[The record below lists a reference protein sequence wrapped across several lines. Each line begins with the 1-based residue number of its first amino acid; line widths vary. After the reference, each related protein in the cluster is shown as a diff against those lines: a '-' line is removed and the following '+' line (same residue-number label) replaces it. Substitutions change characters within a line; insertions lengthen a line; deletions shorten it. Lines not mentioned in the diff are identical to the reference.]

1 MARVT
6 VEDCIEKVQN
16 RFELIIAAS
25 QRAREIS
32 NGVQIEV
39 DKDNDKNTVISL
51 REIGDGAIT
60 YDDLKER
67 YLKSLQK
74 VVVNNDED
82 EENDIEEEFSSYLNQ
97 EETDQNYF
105 EGMLQCYNKRNQY
118 NLLATHNL
126 ESINN
131 AIKMNKRHNIF
142 KVAHLM
148 GMNERNMKKY
158 EGRINIGTYV
168 PYGPYK
174 EMIPYLGRR
183 LYENIDTVK
192 YMLK

>member
-6 VEDCIEKVQN
+6 VEDCIEKVEN

-74 VVVNNDED
+74 VVVNNDDD
-82 EENDIEEEFSSYLNQ
+82 EENDIEEEFSSYLNH
-97 EETDQNYF
+97 EETDQNLNPNNFFKNTEDSF
-105 EGMLQCYNKRNQY
+105 EDVSDELIR
-118 NLLATHNL
+118 
-126 ESINN
+126 
-131 AIKMNKRHNIF
+131 
-142 KVAHLM
+142 
-148 GMNERNMKKY
+148 
-158 EGRINIGTYV
+158 
-168 PYGPYK
+168 K
-174 EMIPYLGRR
+174 E
-183 LYENIDTVK
+183 E
-192 YMLK
+192 

>member
-32 NGVQIEV
+32 NGVKIEV

-74 VVVNNDED
+74 VALNNDDD
-82 EENDIEEEFSSYLNQ
+82 EENGIEEEFLSYLNQ
-97 EETDQNYF
+97 EDTEQNLNPNNFFKNTEDAF
-105 EGMLQCYNKRNQY
+105 EDVSDELIR
-118 NLLATHNL
+118 
-126 ESINN
+126 
-131 AIKMNKRHNIF
+131 
-142 KVAHLM
+142 
-148 GMNERNMKKY
+148 
-158 EGRINIGTYV
+158 
-168 PYGPYK
+168 K
-174 EMIPYLGRR
+174 E
-183 LYENIDTVK
+183 E
-192 YMLK
+192 

>member
-6 VEDCIEKVQN
+6 VEDCIEKVEN

-82 EENDIEEEFSSYLNQ
+82 EDSDIEEEFSTYLKKN
-97 EETDQNYF
+97 ETDQSLNPSNYF
-105 EGMLQCYNKRNQY
+105 KNSEDSFEDVSDDLIR
-118 NLLATHNL
+118 
-126 ESINN
+126 
-131 AIKMNKRHNIF
+131 
-142 KVAHLM
+142 
-148 GMNERNMKKY
+148 
-158 EGRINIGTYV
+158 
-168 PYGPYK
+168 K
-174 EMIPYLGRR
+174 E
-183 LYENIDTVK
+183 E
-192 YMLK
+192 

>member
-6 VEDCIEKVQN
+6 VEDCIEKVEN
-16 RFELIIAAS
+16 RFDLIIAAS

-74 VVVNNDED
+74 IVVNNDD
-82 EENDIEEEFSSYLNQ
+82 DDENDIEEEFSSYLKQ
-97 EETDQNYF
+97 EETDQNLNPNNFFKNTEDSF
-105 EGMLQCYNKRNQY
+105 EDVSD
-118 NLLATHNL
+118 
-126 ESINN
+126 ESI
-131 AIKMNKRHNIF
+131 R
-142 KVAHLM
+142 
-148 GMNERNMKKY
+148 
-158 EGRINIGTYV
+158 
-168 PYGPYK
+168 K
-174 EMIPYLGRR
+174 E
-183 LYENIDTVK
+183 E
-192 YMLK
+192 

>member
-67 YLKSLQK
+67 FLKSLQK

-82 EENDIEEEFSSYLNQ
+82 EETDIEEEFSSYLNQ
-97 EETDQNYF
+97 EETDQSLNPNNFIKNTEDSF
-105 EGMLQCYNKRNQY
+105 EDVSDELIR
-118 NLLATHNL
+118 
-126 ESINN
+126 
-131 AIKMNKRHNIF
+131 
-142 KVAHLM
+142 
-148 GMNERNMKKY
+148 
-158 EGRINIGTYV
+158 
-168 PYGPYK
+168 K
-174 EMIPYLGRR
+174 E
-183 LYENIDTVK
+183 E
-192 YMLK
+192 

>member
-6 VEDCIEKVQN
+6 VEDCIEKVEN

-74 VVVNNDED
+74 VLVNNED
-82 EENDIEEEFSSYLNQ
+82 EENDIEEEFSTYLKQ
-97 EETDQNYF
+97 DDTDQNLNPNNFFKNTDDAF
-105 EGMLQCYNKRNQY
+105 EDVSDELIR
-118 NLLATHNL
+118 
-126 ESINN
+126 
-131 AIKMNKRHNIF
+131 
-142 KVAHLM
+142 
-148 GMNERNMKKY
+148 
-158 EGRINIGTYV
+158 
-168 PYGPYK
+168 K
-174 EMIPYLGRR
+174 E
-183 LYENIDTVK
+183 E
-192 YMLK
+192 

>member
-74 VVVNNDED
+74 V
-82 EENDIEEEFSSYLNQ
+82 I
-97 EETDQNYF
+97 
-105 EGMLQCYNKRNQY
+105 
-118 NLLATHNL
+118 
-126 ESINN
+126 INN
-131 AIKMNKRHNIF
+131 EEAKESLISYIAQVSIVRSST
-142 KVAHLM
+142 VL
-148 GMNERNMKKY
+148 NESKS
-158 EGRINIGTYV
+158 
-168 PYGPYK
+168 
-174 EMIPYLGRR
+174 
-183 LYENIDTVK
+183 LYSN
-192 YMLK
+192 

>member
-82 EENDIEEEFSSYLNQ
+82 EESDIEEEFSSYLKQ
-97 EETDQNYF
+97 EETDQNLNPNNFFKNTEESF
-105 EGMLQCYNKRNQY
+105 EDVSDELIR
-118 NLLATHNL
+118 
-126 ESINN
+126 
-131 AIKMNKRHNIF
+131 
-142 KVAHLM
+142 
-148 GMNERNMKKY
+148 
-158 EGRINIGTYV
+158 
-168 PYGPYK
+168 K
-174 EMIPYLGRR
+174 E
-183 LYENIDTVK
+183 E
-192 YMLK
+192 

>member
-6 VEDCIEKVQN
+6 VEDCIEKVEN

-82 EENDIEEEFSSYLNQ
+82 EDSDIEEEFSTYLKKN
-97 EETDQNYF
+97 ETDQNLNPSNYF
-105 EGMLQCYNKRNQY
+105 KNSEDSFEDVSDDLIR
-118 NLLATHNL
+118 
-126 ESINN
+126 
-131 AIKMNKRHNIF
+131 
-142 KVAHLM
+142 
-148 GMNERNMKKY
+148 
-158 EGRINIGTYV
+158 
-168 PYGPYK
+168 K
-174 EMIPYLGRR
+174 E
-183 LYENIDTVK
+183 E
-192 YMLK
+192 

>member
-1 MARVT
+1 MKSLRGIYMARVT
-6 VEDCIEKVQN
+6 VEDCIEKIEN

-74 VVVNNDED
+74 VVINNDED
-82 EENDIEEEFSSYLNQ
+82 EENDIEEEFSSYLKQ
-97 EETDQNYF
+97 DDTDQNLNPNNFFKNTEDSF
-105 EGMLQCYNKRNQY
+105 ED
-118 NLLATHNL
+118 
-126 ESINN
+126 
-131 AIKMNKRHNIF
+131 
-142 KVAHLM
+142 
-148 GMNERNMKKY
+148 
-158 EGRINIGTYV
+158 V
-168 PYGPYK
+168 PDELIRK
-174 EMIPYLGRR
+174 E
-183 LYENIDTVK
+183 E
-192 YMLK
+192 

>member
-6 VEDCIEKVQN
+6 VEDCIEKVEN
-16 RFELIIAAS
+16 RFDLIIAAS

-74 VVVNNDED
+74 IVVNNDD
-82 EENDIEEEFSSYLNQ
+82 DDENDIEEEFSSYLKQ
-97 EETDQNYF
+97 DDTDQSLNPNNFFKNTEDSF
-105 EGMLQCYNKRNQY
+105 EDVSDELIR
-118 NLLATHNL
+118 
-126 ESINN
+126 
-131 AIKMNKRHNIF
+131 
-142 KVAHLM
+142 
-148 GMNERNMKKY
+148 
-158 EGRINIGTYV
+158 
-168 PYGPYK
+168 K
-174 EMIPYLGRR
+174 E
-183 LYENIDTVK
+183 E
-192 YMLK
+192 

>member
-6 VEDCIEKVQN
+6 VEDCIEKVEN

-74 VVVNNDED
+74 IVVNNDD
-82 EENDIEEEFSSYLNQ
+82 DDENDIEEEFSSYLKQ
-97 EETDQNYF
+97 EETDQNLNPNNFFKNTEDSF
-105 EGMLQCYNKRNQY
+105 EDVSDELIR
-118 NLLATHNL
+118 
-126 ESINN
+126 
-131 AIKMNKRHNIF
+131 
-142 KVAHLM
+142 
-148 GMNERNMKKY
+148 
-158 EGRINIGTYV
+158 
-168 PYGPYK
+168 K
-174 EMIPYLGRR
+174 E
-183 LYENIDTVK
+183 E
-192 YMLK
+192 

>member
-6 VEDCIEKVQN
+6 VEDCIEKVEN

-51 REIGDGAIT
+51 REIGNGAIT

-74 VVVNNDED
+74 VVINNDED
-82 EENDIEEEFSSYLNQ
+82 EENDIEEEFSSYLKQ
-97 EETDQNYF
+97 DDTDQNLNPNNFFKNTEDAF
-105 EGMLQCYNKRNQY
+105 EDVSDELIR
-118 NLLATHNL
+118 
-126 ESINN
+126 
-131 AIKMNKRHNIF
+131 
-142 KVAHLM
+142 
-148 GMNERNMKKY
+148 
-158 EGRINIGTYV
+158 
-168 PYGPYK
+168 K
-174 EMIPYLGRR
+174 E
-183 LYENIDTVK
+183 E
-192 YMLK
+192 

>member
-6 VEDCIEKVQN
+6 VEDCIEKIEN

-74 VVVNNDED
+74 VVINTDDDDE
-82 EENDIEEEFSSYLNQ
+82 NGIEEEFSSYLNQ
-97 EETDQNYF
+97 EDAEQNLNPKNFFKNSEDSF
-105 EGMLQCYNKRNQY
+105 EDVSDELIR
-118 NLLATHNL
+118 
-126 ESINN
+126 
-131 AIKMNKRHNIF
+131 
-142 KVAHLM
+142 
-148 GMNERNMKKY
+148 
-158 EGRINIGTYV
+158 
-168 PYGPYK
+168 K
-174 EMIPYLGRR
+174 E
-183 LYENIDTVK
+183 E
-192 YMLK
+192 

>member
-6 VEDCIEKVQN
+6 VEDCIEKVEN

-67 YLKSLQK
+67 SLKSIQK
-74 VVVNNDED
+74 VVINNDED
-82 EENDIEEEFSSYLNQ
+82 EENDLEEEFSNYLNQ
-97 EETDQNYF
+97 EDADQNLNPTNFFKNTEDSF
-105 EGMLQCYNKRNQY
+105 EDVSDELIR
-118 NLLATHNL
+118 
-126 ESINN
+126 
-131 AIKMNKRHNIF
+131 
-142 KVAHLM
+142 
-148 GMNERNMKKY
+148 
-158 EGRINIGTYV
+158 
-168 PYGPYK
+168 K
-174 EMIPYLGRR
+174 E
-183 LYENIDTVK
+183 E
-192 YMLK
+192 

>member
-6 VEDCIEKVQN
+6 VEDCIQKVEN
-16 RFELIIAAS
+16 RFELIIAAA

-74 VVVNNDED
+74 VVINNDED
-82 EENDIEEEFSSYLNQ
+82 EESDIEEEFSSYLKKNDS
-97 EETDQNYF
+97 DQNLNPNNFFKNSEDSF
-105 EGMLQCYNKRNQY
+105 EDVSDELIR
-118 NLLATHNL
+118 
-126 ESINN
+126 
-131 AIKMNKRHNIF
+131 
-142 KVAHLM
+142 
-148 GMNERNMKKY
+148 
-158 EGRINIGTYV
+158 
-168 PYGPYK
+168 K
-174 EMIPYLGRR
+174 E
-183 LYENIDTVK
+183 E
-192 YMLK
+192 

>member
-6 VEDCIEKVQN
+6 VEDCIEKVEN

-82 EENDIEEEFSSYLNQ
+82 EENDKSLNPNSFFKNTEDSFEDVSDELIRKEE
-97 EETDQNYF
+97 
-105 EGMLQCYNKRNQY
+105 
-118 NLLATHNL
+118 
-126 ESINN
+126 
-131 AIKMNKRHNIF
+131 
-142 KVAHLM
+142 
-148 GMNERNMKKY
+148 
-158 EGRINIGTYV
+158 
-168 PYGPYK
+168 
-174 EMIPYLGRR
+174 
-183 LYENIDTVK
+183 
-192 YMLK
+192 

>member
-6 VEDCIEKVQN
+6 VEDCIEKVKN

-82 EENDIEEEFSSYLNQ
+82 EDNDIEEEFSSYLKQDDTDPNLNPNNFFKNTEDAFQ
-97 EETDQNYF
+97 DVSDDLIRKEE
-105 EGMLQCYNKRNQY
+105 
-118 NLLATHNL
+118 
-126 ESINN
+126 
-131 AIKMNKRHNIF
+131 
-142 KVAHLM
+142 
-148 GMNERNMKKY
+148 
-158 EGRINIGTYV
+158 
-168 PYGPYK
+168 
-174 EMIPYLGRR
+174 
-183 LYENIDTVK
+183 
-192 YMLK
+192 

>member
-6 VEDCIEKVQN
+6 VEDCIEKVEN

-82 EENDIEEEFSSYLNQ
+82 EENDIEEEFSSYLKKNDS
-97 EETDQNYF
+97 DQNLNPNNFFKNSEDSF
-105 EGMLQCYNKRNQY
+105 EDVSDELIR
-118 NLLATHNL
+118 
-126 ESINN
+126 
-131 AIKMNKRHNIF
+131 
-142 KVAHLM
+142 
-148 GMNERNMKKY
+148 
-158 EGRINIGTYV
+158 
-168 PYGPYK
+168 K
-174 EMIPYLGRR
+174 E
-183 LYENIDTVK
+183 E
-192 YMLK
+192 

>member
-6 VEDCIEKVQN
+6 VEDCIEKVKN

-97 EETDQNYF
+97 DDTDQNLNPNNFFKNNEDSF
-105 EGMLQCYNKRNQY
+105 ED
-118 NLLATHNL
+118 
-126 ESINN
+126 
-131 AIKMNKRHNIF
+131 
-142 KVAHLM
+142 
-148 GMNERNMKKY
+148 
-158 EGRINIGTYV
+158 V
-168 PYGPYK
+168 PDELIRK
-174 EMIPYLGRR
+174 E
-183 LYENIDTVK
+183 E
-192 YMLK
+192 

>member
-6 VEDCIEKVQN
+6 VEDCIEKVEN

-82 EENDIEEEFSSYLNQ
+82 EESDIEEEFSTYLKKN
-97 EETDQNYF
+97 ETDQNLNPSNYF
-105 EGMLQCYNKRNQY
+105 KNSEDAFEDVSDDLIR
-118 NLLATHNL
+118 
-126 ESINN
+126 
-131 AIKMNKRHNIF
+131 
-142 KVAHLM
+142 
-148 GMNERNMKKY
+148 
-158 EGRINIGTYV
+158 
-168 PYGPYK
+168 K
-174 EMIPYLGRR
+174 E
-183 LYENIDTVK
+183 E
-192 YMLK
+192 

>member
-67 YLKSLQK
+67 FLKSLQK

-97 EETDQNYF
+97 EETDQSLNPNNFIKNTEDTF
-105 EGMLQCYNKRNQY
+105 EDVSDELIR
-118 NLLATHNL
+118 
-126 ESINN
+126 
-131 AIKMNKRHNIF
+131 
-142 KVAHLM
+142 
-148 GMNERNMKKY
+148 
-158 EGRINIGTYV
+158 
-168 PYGPYK
+168 K
-174 EMIPYLGRR
+174 E
-183 LYENIDTVK
+183 E
-192 YMLK
+192 

>member
-6 VEDCIEKVQN
+6 VEDCIEKVEN

-74 VVVNNDED
+74 IVVNNDDED
-82 EENDIEEEFSSYLNQ
+82 ENDIEEEFSSYLKQ
-97 EETDQNYF
+97 DDTDQSLNPNNFFKNTEDSF
-105 EGMLQCYNKRNQY
+105 EDVSDELIR
-118 NLLATHNL
+118 
-126 ESINN
+126 
-131 AIKMNKRHNIF
+131 
-142 KVAHLM
+142 
-148 GMNERNMKKY
+148 
-158 EGRINIGTYV
+158 
-168 PYGPYK
+168 K
-174 EMIPYLGRR
+174 E
-183 LYENIDTVK
+183 E
-192 YMLK
+192 

>member
-6 VEDCIEKVQN
+6 VEDCIEKIEN

-67 YLKSLQK
+67 YLKSIQK
-74 VVVNNDED
+74 VVINNDED
-82 EENDIEEEFSSYLNQ
+82 EENDLEEEFSNYLNQ
-97 EETDQNYF
+97 EDAEQNLNPTNFFKNTEDSF
-105 EGMLQCYNKRNQY
+105 EDVSDELIR
-118 NLLATHNL
+118 
-126 ESINN
+126 
-131 AIKMNKRHNIF
+131 
-142 KVAHLM
+142 
-148 GMNERNMKKY
+148 
-158 EGRINIGTYV
+158 
-168 PYGPYK
+168 K
-174 EMIPYLGRR
+174 E
-183 LYENIDTVK
+183 E
-192 YMLK
+192 

>member
-6 VEDCIEKVQN
+6 VEDCIEKIDN

-39 DKDNDKNTVISL
+39 SKDNDKNTVISL

-74 VVVNNDED
+74 VVINNDED
-82 EENDIEEEFSSYLNQ
+82 EENDIQEEFSTYLS
-97 EETDQNYF
+97 EEGKDDNLNPSNFFKSTDDSF
-105 EGMLQCYNKRNQY
+105 EDVSEDLIR
-118 NLLATHNL
+118 
-126 ESINN
+126 
-131 AIKMNKRHNIF
+131 
-142 KVAHLM
+142 
-148 GMNERNMKKY
+148 
-158 EGRINIGTYV
+158 
-168 PYGPYK
+168 K
-174 EMIPYLGRR
+174 E
-183 LYENIDTVK
+183 E
-192 YMLK
+192 

>member
-67 YLKSLQK
+67 FLKSLQK

-82 EENDIEEEFSSYLNQ
+82 EENNIEEEFSSYLNQ
-97 EETDQNYF
+97 EETDQSLNPNNFIKNTEDSF
-105 EGMLQCYNKRNQY
+105 EDVSDELIR
-118 NLLATHNL
+118 
-126 ESINN
+126 
-131 AIKMNKRHNIF
+131 
-142 KVAHLM
+142 
-148 GMNERNMKKY
+148 
-158 EGRINIGTYV
+158 
-168 PYGPYK
+168 K
-174 EMIPYLGRR
+174 E
-183 LYENIDTVK
+183 E
-192 YMLK
+192 

>member
-6 VEDCIEKVQN
+6 VEDCIEKIEN

-51 REIGDGAIT
+51 REIGNGAIT

-74 VVVNNDED
+74 VIVNNDDD
-82 EENDIEEEFSSYLNQ
+82 EENDIEEEFSSYLKQ
-97 EETDQNYF
+97 DDTDQNLNPNNFFKNTEDSF
-105 EGMLQCYNKRNQY
+105 EDVSEELIR
-118 NLLATHNL
+118 
-126 ESINN
+126 
-131 AIKMNKRHNIF
+131 
-142 KVAHLM
+142 
-148 GMNERNMKKY
+148 
-158 EGRINIGTYV
+158 
-168 PYGPYK
+168 K
-174 EMIPYLGRR
+174 E
-183 LYENIDTVK
+183 E
-192 YMLK
+192 

>member
-6 VEDCIEKVQN
+6 VEDCIEKVEN

-32 NGVQIEV
+32 NGVQIEI
-39 DKDNDKNTVISL
+39 DRDNDKNTVISL

-97 EETDQNYF
+97 EETDQNLNPNNFFKNTEDSF
-105 EGMLQCYNKRNQY
+105 EDVSDELIR
-118 NLLATHNL
+118 
-126 ESINN
+126 
-131 AIKMNKRHNIF
+131 
-142 KVAHLM
+142 
-148 GMNERNMKKY
+148 
-158 EGRINIGTYV
+158 
-168 PYGPYK
+168 K
-174 EMIPYLGRR
+174 E
-183 LYENIDTVK
+183 E
-192 YMLK
+192 

>member
-6 VEDCIEKVQN
+6 VEDCIEKVEN

-32 NGVQIEV
+32 NGVKIEV

-74 VVVNNDED
+74 VVINNDDDED
-82 EENDIEEEFSSYLNQ
+82 NDIEEEFSTYLNQ
-97 EETDQNYF
+97 DETDQDINPNNFFKNTEDSF
-105 EGMLQCYNKRNQY
+105 EDVSDDLIR
-118 NLLATHNL
+118 
-126 ESINN
+126 
-131 AIKMNKRHNIF
+131 
-142 KVAHLM
+142 
-148 GMNERNMKKY
+148 
-158 EGRINIGTYV
+158 
-168 PYGPYK
+168 K
-174 EMIPYLGRR
+174 E
-183 LYENIDTVK
+183 E
-192 YMLK
+192 

>member
-74 VVVNNDED
+74 VVINNDED
-82 EENDIEEEFSSYLNQ
+82 DENDIEEEFSSYLKQ
-97 EETDQNYF
+97 DDTDQNLNPNNFFKNNEDSF
-105 EGMLQCYNKRNQY
+105 ED
-118 NLLATHNL
+118 
-126 ESINN
+126 
-131 AIKMNKRHNIF
+131 
-142 KVAHLM
+142 
-148 GMNERNMKKY
+148 
-158 EGRINIGTYV
+158 V
-168 PYGPYK
+168 PDELIRK
-174 EMIPYLGRR
+174 E
-183 LYENIDTVK
+183 E
-192 YMLK
+192 